1 MTTKSKFIKIA
12 LSATTAIAVSAYA
25 LYPKKPVDVLDQP
38 QIVVQSNNYKVETVE
53 PNVDCKKT
61 LGIKRC
67 SVSYKSEVRADDVTS
82 VYVEYTLDD
91 ASIDSMGIIS
101 VSRNGSEINAY
112 VDQDEIQKINAAIV
126 GGGK

>member
-1 MTTKSKFIKIA
+1 MQLKSKFIKIA
-12 LSATTAIAVSAYA
+12 LAATTAIAVSAYA

-38 QIVVQSNNYKVETVE
+38 QIVVQSNNYKVKA
-53 PNVDCKKT
+53 VDCEYGCIAEIT
-61 LGIKRC
+61 
-67 SVSYKSEVRADDVTS
+67 ADDVTS
-82 VYVEYTLDD
+82 IYVEYTLDD
-91 ASIDSMGIIS
+91 ASVDQMGIIS